1 MLKTISD
8 MKARSILHLSI
19 GLLLSLL
26 ASAIAPG
33 HRPAQLSYRILPSSQ
48 LFLEGTTNINT
59 FTCNCTC
66 VQSSPRLRLELE
78 ERPDGQRV
86 VFDNAQLD
94 IRTKDID
101 CGNRNMNKDLHQTL
115 RADEYPSIG
124 IIIEEASLKKGLK
137 LIGGPDWRQLT
148 SRALL
153 TVAGTTRTVQLEVK
167 ARKTG
172 PEAYRFISRYTIK
185 MTDFNI
191 DPPTAMLGLVK
202 VNDQIEINFD
212 LAIAAEE
219 VK

>member
-1 MLKTISD
+1 
-8 MKARSILHLSI
+8 MKARRIIHLSI

-33 HRPAQLSYRILPSSQ
+33 HHSAQLSYRILPSSQ
-48 LFLEGTTNINT
+48 LFLEGTTNINA
-59 FTCNCTC
+59 FTCNCKS
-66 VQSSPRLRLELE
+66 VQSSPRLRLEME
-78 ERPDGQRV
+78 EREESQSA
-86 VFDNAQLD
+86 VFDNAQLK

-101 CGNRNMNKDLHQTL
+101 CGNRNMNKDLHHTL

-124 IIIEEASLKKGLK
+124 IIIEEASLKNGVNLA
-137 LIGGPDWRQLT
+137 GESDWRQLT
-148 SRALL
+148 TRALL

-167 ARKTG
+167 ARKTS

-191 DPPTAMLGLVK
+191 APPSAMLGLVK

-212 LAIAAEE
+212 LAIAAE
-219 VK
+219 VLK